1 MTSPADSARRSQAT
15 PRTSLFTVRPGTE
28 IGAALPGVPEDVGR
42 ELVRRLLAEGP
53 RDEIAHVVI
62 LAIVVALLWGSVAP
76 PVIAVWA
83 AVIALLTV
91 IRGGVRRRLLRS
103 DAALQTSLKRIRP
116 LLAASGLAWGIG
128 AAVFMPDIPVQKT
141 GLLLVVLS
149 GLAAGGVASLAA
161 DLWCF
166 RYFLAGLLAPVPIGL
181 LRSTMQTD
189 AVLAIILVL
198 LFGTAMI
205 VFHRRS
211 YLLLQSHLLHSA
223 QAERN
228 ERKAVRDRAYLDGLL
243 ASAPVAIAVLDG
255 EGRIRGTNPQF
266 ERLFGYTAEHAIGRD
281 LNDLIV
287 PKSELAKAAGLTQRA
302 RRGETV
308 VVEVER
314 RRKDGHLVPVRASA
328 TRVEDTV
335 EGDVFVMYED
345 ITDRR
350 KAQDALTKL
359 ANIVETS
366 EDAIIGQTLDGTIVS
381 WNAAAQR
388 MFGYALGEVQG
399 RSITL
404 LAPPDRA
411 EEVTR
416 NLDRIRRGEHVEHF
430 ETVRLRKDGTRIPV
444 SLSISLTRDTAGQ
457 ISGFS
462 AIARDVSE
470 QVATREA
477 LRVARDA
484 AERMAQ
490 TRSAF
495 LANMSHEIR
504 TPMNAILGLTELTLD
519 TELAPEQRH
528 SLSLVQSS
536 AETLLTLIND
546 ILDFSKIEAEHL
558 QLESIPFDLP
568 RLVESTMGLLAVRA
582 RERRLE
588 LLADVQSDVPP
599 MVRGDPTRLRQVL
612 TNLIGNA
619 IKFTPQGEVVVSA
632 ARAGAA
638 DGHTHVRFAV
648 RDTGI
653 GIPAE
658 KQGTIFEEFS
668 QADASMTRKYGGT
681 GLGLAIA
688 QRLVRLMGGELTVT
702 SEVGRGTEFCFTLPL
717 ETEIAPPAPEALA
730 HGAVHLAGLR
740 ALIVD
745 DSATNRRIVRDMLG
759 AAGIRVHEAPDG
771 DAGLAAIRA
780 AGHEHAPYDLVVLDA
795 QMPQLDG
802 FELAAAV
809 RRDPT
814 ITTTRLLMLTSA
826 GQRGDGQRC
835 RELGIHGYLSKPAS
849 RSDLIEAVR
858 AVLGSPSVVDVV
870 TRHSIAES
878 RKRLRILL
886 AEDNPVNQ
894 EVAAS
899 MLRKRGHDVDVVAD
913 GRAAVEA
920 ATRKRYDLVLM
931 DIQMPD
937 MDGFEATQAIR
948 ATPEGGDLPIIALTA
963 HALSGERER
972 CLSLGMSGYL
982 SKPYKAH
989 ELFAAVEGWGQVIA
1003 PGHTTAAPPLTA
1015 PPVDLDNFRQDMR
1028 AAGAE
1033 GAVDSILDTFLQS
1046 AQDRVTAMTGALT
1059 TGSAQEIERAA
1070 HAFKSA
1076 AGAIG
1081 AKGLATLLLQLEE
1094 AGKAGEVDQARG
1106 LADRFR
1112 TETDAVLVYL
1122 REALAAAPPKN

>member
-1 MTSPADSARRSQAT
+1 MRSATDSVPRP
-15 PRTSLFTVRPGTE
+15 PRTSLFTVRPETE
-28 IGAALPGVPEDVGR
+28 IGAVQPGVTEDVGR

-53 RDEIAHVVI
+53 RAEVAHLVI
-62 LAIVVALLWGSVAP
+62 LAIVVAVLWGLVDPA
-76 PVIAVWA
+76 VLGVWA
-83 AVIALLTV
+83 AVIVGLTV
-91 IRGGVRRRLLRS
+91 IRGALRRWLLRNNPPV
-103 DAALQTSLKRIRP
+103 QTSLRRIRP
-116 LLAASGLAWGIG
+116 MLAVTGMAWGIG
-128 AAVFMPDIPVQKT
+128 VAAFMPDIPVQKT
-141 GLLLVVLS
+141 GLLLVVLA
-149 GLAAGGVASLAA
+149 GLTAGGIASLAA

-166 RYFLAGLLAPVPIGL
+166 RYYLAGLLAPVPIGL
-181 LRSTMQTD
+181 LGSSMQTD
-189 AVLAIILVL
+189 AVLTIILIL
-198 LFGTAMI
+198 LFGAAMTI
-205 VFHRRS
+205 FHRRS
-211 YLLLQSHLLHSA
+211 YLLLQGYLLHAGES
-223 QAERN
+223 ERN

-255 EGRIRGTNPQF
+255 ESRVRGTNPQF

-281 LNDLIV
+281 INELIV
-287 PKSELAKAAGLTQRA
+287 PKSEMAKAGVLNQRA

-328 TRVEDTV
+328 TRVESIAESDL
-335 EGDVFVMYED
+335 FVMYED

-350 KAQDALTKL
+350 KAQDAVTRL

-366 EDAIIGQTLDGTIVS
+366 EDAIIGQTLDGKIVS

-388 MFGYALGEVQG
+388 MFGYTLGEVQG
-399 RSITL
+399 QSISL

-411 EEVTR
+411 EEVAR
-416 NLDRIRRGEHVEHF
+416 NLDRIRRGEHIEHF

-444 SLSISLTRDTAGQ
+444 SMSISLTRDTAGQ

-470 QVATREA
+470 QVATRDA

-588 LLADVQSDVPP
+588 LLTDVQPNVPP

-619 IKFTPQGEVVVSA
+619 IKFTPQGEVVVGVASVLGPDG
-632 ARAGAA
+632 RAL
-638 DGHTHVRFAV
+638 VRFAV
-648 RDTGI
+648 RDSGI
-653 GIPAE
+653 GIPTE
-658 KQGTIFEEFS
+658 KLSAIFEEFS
-668 QADASMTRKYGGT
+668 QADVSTTRQYGGT

-688 QRLVRLMGGELTVT
+688 QRLVRLMGGELAVT
-702 SEVGRGTEFCFTLPL
+702 SEVGRGTEFYFAIPL
-717 ETEIAPPAPEALA
+717 EAEIAPLSPEAPA

-740 ALIVD
+740 ALVVD
-745 DSATNRRIVRDMLG
+745 DNATNRRIVQDMLG
-759 AAGIRVHEAPDG
+759 AAGIRVHEAEDG
-771 DAGLAAIRA
+771 DAGLAAISA
-780 AGHEHAPYDLVVLDA
+780 AHHDQAPYDLVVLDA
-795 QMPQLDG
+795 QMPRLDG

-809 RRDPT
+809 RRDPK
-814 ITTTRLLMLTSA
+814 IATTRLLMLTSA

-835 RELGIHGYLSKPAS
+835 RELGIHGYLPKPAS

-858 AVLGSPSVVDVV
+858 AVLGSPAIDDFV

-878 RKRLRILL
+878 RKHLRILL

-899 MLRKRGHDVDVVAD
+899 MLRKRGHTVDVVGN
-913 GRAAVEA
+913 GRAAVDAVSAEP
-920 ATRKRYDLVLM
+920 YDLVLM
-931 DIQMPD
+931 DIQMPE
-937 MDGFEATQAIR
+937 MDGFEATQVIR
-948 ATPEGGDLPIIALTA
+948 ARPDGGALPIIALTA

-972 CLSLGMSGYL
+972 CLSMGMSGYL

-989 ELFAAVEGWGQVIA
+989 ELFAAVEGWGQEISAGASPTA
-1003 PGHTTAAPPLTA
+1003 PAAPATA

-1033 GAVDSILDTFLQS
+1033 AAVDSILDTFLQT
-1046 AQDRVTAMTGALT
+1046 APDRITAVTGALT
-1059 TGSAQEIERAA
+1059 AGSAPEIERAA

-1081 AKGLATLLLQLEE
+1081 AKSLATLLLQLEE
-1094 AGKAGEVDQARG
+1094 AGKAGEVAQARG
-1106 LADRFR
+1106 LEDRFR
-1112 TETDAVLVYL
+1112 NETDAVLVYL
-1122 REALAAAPPKN
+1122 RAALATAPPRN